1 MPPSNPS
8 VHQRESHH
16 SALPPA
22 GTRQRTL
29 PMMSRVVVSNPS
41 GVERL
46 SPCVMIEPSAPTDTM
61 RCMTLNFVASD
72 PGRSTFNTMTSPGS

>member
-1 MPPSNPS
+1 
-8 VHQRESHH
+8 
-16 SALPPA
+16 
-22 GTRQRTL
+22 
-29 PMMSRVVVSNPS
+29 MMSRVVVSNPS